1 MAVLLPRSEVRLP
14 LAELLGGLG
23 FSWCSVFDRR
33 VLYLSLGVIF
43 VHIADVGA
51 GGTAFWAASNCS
63 AGDWRL
69 PKEVPRLPWKR
80 VGVQRG
86 LRDPRE
92 RGCNG
97 LYRRK
102 WKCGRLPP
110 RERKCGMSLPKEWM
124 RKGFP

>member
-23 FSWCSVFDRR
+23 IRLVQRFRQARPLPQPRGYFRPHSGRR
-33 VLYLSLGVIF
+33 SGRDSLLGSIQLF
-43 VHIADVGA
+43 R
-51 GGTAFWAASNCS
+51 
-63 AGDWRL
+63 GDWRL

-97 LYRRK
+97 LDRQK

-110 RERKCGMSLPKEWM
+110 RERKCGMPLPKEWM